1 MFLATKCNKCNATG
15 DQLRKELE
23 QSLDR
28 LQTDKIDLWQIHNIR
43 NLADVDAIFKKDHA
57 VDVFRKAKEEGIARF
72 IGITVHGS
80 RTVIEKTLAGCRR
93 AGVEMDTLL
102 MSFNV
107 TDQLV
112 GGHGK
117 KVLEEHP
124 RIGKI
129 AMKVFASDGAAI
141 IHKKGISAETAL
153 RYVLT
158 QGFATAIV
166 GTHTPE
172 ELAENIRIA
181 RSFTPCTDEECRRIE
196 ARVTG
201 QVNGMFALRT

>member
-1 MFLATKCNKCNATG
+1 
-15 DQLRKELE
+15 
-23 QSLDR
+23 
-28 LQTDKIDLWQIHNIR
+28 
-43 NLADVDAIFKKDHA
+43 
-57 VDVFRKAKEEGIARF
+57 
-72 IGITVHGS
+72 
-80 RTVIEKTLAGCRR
+80 
-93 AGVEMDTLL
+93 

-117 KVLEEHP
+117 KVLEENP

-201 QVNGMFALRT
+201 QVDGMFALRT